1 MANAVGLNAERG
13 DAIQVSQVVF
23 DTSAADAAEEAAA
36 EILAAEESAA
46 TFGLVRQIGIV
57 ILVLAVLILG
67 ILSLRRQRR
76 TMIDMGTLEAQGFGG
91 PVVLESLEEDGE
103 QIEESA
109 VPVLVGAGGVP
120 AVQGEEEFV
129 PSYIKNAGSAT
140 YDTLRDFAT
149 EEPEQV
155 AKVLRTWIAK

>member
-1 MANAVGLNAERG
+1 VANAVGLNAERG

-23 DTSAADAAEEAAA
+23 DTTAAEAAEEVAA
-36 EILAAEESAA
+36 EILAAEETAA
-46 TFGLVRQIGIV
+46 TFDLVRQIGIV
-57 ILVLAVLILG
+57 ILVLAVIILG

-76 TMIDMGTLEAQGFGG
+76 TMIDMGTLEAQGFGA
-91 PVVLESLEEDGE
+91 PVVLESLDKDGQ

-120 AVQGEEEFV
+120 SVEGEEEL
-129 PSYIKNAGSAT
+129 PSYIKSPSSAT

-155 AKVLRTWIAK
+155 ARVLRTWIAK